1 MPDIN
6 QATNEAMVNALS
18 YQDNDV
24 GSVLSLVAWFVF
36 LTSADPGSTQPHGN
50 YLSLNILEAKAAGR
64 ESGHAISKSCDLKYM
79 KVPWHPYCRICLGTF
94 NS

>member
-24 GSVLSLVAWFVF
+24 GSVLSLVA
-36 LTSADPGSTQPHGN
+36 
-50 YLSLNILEAKAAGR
+50 
-64 ESGHAISKSCDLKYM
+64 
-79 KVPWHPYCRICLGTF
+79 
-94 NS
+94 